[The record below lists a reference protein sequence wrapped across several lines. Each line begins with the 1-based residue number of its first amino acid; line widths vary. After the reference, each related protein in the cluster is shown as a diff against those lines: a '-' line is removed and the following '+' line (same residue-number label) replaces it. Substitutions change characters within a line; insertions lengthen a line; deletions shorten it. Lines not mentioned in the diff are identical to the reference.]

1 MVLRLTAD
9 AVSLSVVRFFCGYT
23 FQFFLLTLLS
33 WSTLQYNTTD
43 FLWLC
48 LVRRVSSSQAVIA
61 QRFCYWYMAGI
72 CCLF

>member
-33 WSTLQYNTTD
+33 WSTIMLPLFSGSYLSYNE
-43 FLWLC
+43 W
-48 LVRRVSSSQAVIA
+48 VIGLTMPCMSFHA
-61 QRFCYWYMAGI
+61 RNRK
-72 CCLF
+72 L